1 MTPTLAG
8 DPDVYPAYIVTIP
21 EGGSK
26 LVVLKDAVDWH
37 NEGIDLHR
45 SGNYEKAVQCYDRA
59 LEIDPKGADVW
70 NNKGVA
76 LDALG
81 RYDEA
86 VQCYDRAP
94 EVDPKHAHAWLTK
107 SVGGPVLRPRTGG

>member
-1 MTPTLAG
+1 M
-8 DPDVYPAYIVTIP
+8 
-21 EGGSK
+21 
-26 LVVLKDAVDWH
+26 VLKDAVDWH

-86 VQCYDRAP
+86 VQCYDRAL
-94 EVDPKHAHAWLTK
+94 EVDPKYASPSVIGDLRLKHSALEVGTK
-107 SVGGPVLRPRTGG
+107 YASARKN